1 MKEKKEIILD
11 ENFDPSSIKEMS
23 NEELKDLSSKVR
35 KKIIEACSRNGG
47 HLSSNLGV
55 VELTIALFKYYD
67 FPKDKL
73 IFDVGH
79 QCYTQKILSGR
90 SLDSLRKE
98 NGVDGFQKRNESIYD
113 PYEAG
118 HSSTSISAAM
128 GFALSRDINK
138 EDYKVIAVIG
148 DASIANGLALEAI
161 NNLDSFHHKM
171 LIILNDN
178 EMSITEPV
186 GSFNRT
192 LQKIRTSNKYI
203 TSKNKYKKFM
213 TKNNFLKKIYSSTA
227 KIKGKVARHL
237 LSTNVFEDF
246 GLYYYGIV
254 DGHDIN
260 AIYKAIKKID
270 KIDEPVLLHVS
281 TKKGFGYQ
289 YSETDDK
296 GTWHGVGPFNIE
308 TGESICKCDESK
320 ISFAKAYADELLS
333 LMDEDNKVI
342 TITPAT
348 GLGSNLLSI
357 KEKYPTRYFDVG
369 IAEEHAVTFAS
380 GLATSNTKP
389 YVIAYSTFLQR
400 SYDEIHHDVAR
411 MDVGVRLIFDHAG
424 LVGDDGETHQGIYDV
439 SFLNSMPNMTI
450 VMGKDYEEV
459 KRIMRFSLSFNHPLA
474 IRFPKGSCLKEDIKE
489 TKELV
494 FGEWDYLKT
503 TKKKNIALISYG
515 PHIKELEEKLDDVTL
530 INAIFIRPINEKVLK
545 EILNYKNIIIYDPYS
560 IKNGFVDVVKLRLLE
575 LGYEGNIVTIGLDNV
590 FIKKGTVL
598 EQERRYNVDVNSVI
612 NKVKE
617 LTNGSN

>member
-1 MKEKKEIILD
+1 MKQTKEIVLD
-11 ENFDPSSIKEMS
+11 ENFDPSSIKQMS
-23 NEELKDLSSKVR
+23 NEELKLLAEKVR
-35 KKIIEACSRNGG
+35 EKIIEGCSINGG

-90 SLDSLRKE
+90 SLKDLRKE
-98 NGVDGFQKRNESIYD
+98 NGTDGFQKREESVYD
-113 PYEAG
+113 SYEAG

-128 GFALSRDINK
+128 GFALSRDLNK
-138 EDYKVIAVIG
+138 EDYNVISVIG

-186 GSFNRT
+186 GAFNRT

-213 TKNNFLKKIYSSTA
+213 TKNNFLKKIYNLTA
-227 KIKGKVARHL
+227 RFKSKVARHL

-260 AIYKAIKKID
+260 AIYKALKKID

-281 TKKGFGYQ
+281 TKKGYGYK
-289 YSETDDK
+289 YSELDDK
-296 GTWHGVGPFNIE
+296 GIWHGVGPFDIK
-308 TGESICKCDESK
+308 TGESTSVTPNNY
-320 ISFAKAYADELLS
+320 ISFAKAYSNELLE
-333 LMDEDNKVI
+333 LMDEDSKVVS
-342 TITPAT
+342 ITPAT
-348 GLGSNLLSI
+348 GLGSSLLSI
-357 KEKYPTRYFDVG
+357 KDKYKERYYDVG
-369 IAEEHAVTFAS
+369 ISEEHAVTFAS
-380 GLATSNTKP
+380 GLAVSGSKP
-389 YVIAYSTFLQR
+389 YVVAYSTFLQR

-411 MDVGVRLIFDHAG
+411 MDLGVKLVFDHAG

-439 SFLNSMPNMTI
+439 AFLNSIPNMSV
-450 VMGKDYEEV
+450 VMGKDYLDV
-459 KRIMRFSLSFNHPLA
+459 QRIMKFSLNYNHPLA
-474 IRFPKGSCLKEDIKE
+474 IRFPKGNCLLDKKEEIPSLVYGQWDKLKED
-489 TKELV
+489 
-494 FGEWDYLKT
+494 
-503 TKKKNIALISYG
+503 KNKNTIIISYG
-515 PHIKELEEKLDDVTL
+515 PNVDILNKSLDDVTI
-530 INAIFIRPINEKVLK
+530 INAIFISPINIDVLK
-545 EILNYKNIIIYDPYS
+545 EALEYKNIVIYDAYAT
-560 IKNGFVDVVKLRLLE
+560 KEGFVDPVKLKLYE
-575 LGYEGNIVTIGLDNV
+575 LGYKGNIVSIGLPNV
-590 FIKKGTVL
+590 FVKKGSVSQ
-598 EQERRYNVDVNSVI
+598 QEKRYQVDVESVI

-617 LTNGSN
+617 LSNGSN